1 MLHGQ
6 QAVVLTPRLLVR
18 YTGFEREKW
27 KELAASAILVGF
39 SLVADQHLRVGPNQ
53 AIAIQMNLLH
63 HDRDM
68 HVHQPNAL
76 LPP

>member
-39 SLVADQHLRVGPNQ
+39 SLVADQHLRVGLTRP
-53 AIAIQMNLLH
+53 
-63 HDRDM
+63 
-68 HVHQPNAL
+68 
-76 LPP
+76 